1 MFHLY
6 LYLKKGSFDNITAVV
21 STPKGMIIIC
31 QTQIGLWNEPK
42 WEFLLNT
49 DLACL
54 KILLGR
60 IGIVN

>member
-31 QTQIGLWNEPK
+31 QTQIGL
-42 WEFLLNT
+42 
-49 DLACL
+49 
-54 KILLGR
+54 
-60 IGIVN
+60 